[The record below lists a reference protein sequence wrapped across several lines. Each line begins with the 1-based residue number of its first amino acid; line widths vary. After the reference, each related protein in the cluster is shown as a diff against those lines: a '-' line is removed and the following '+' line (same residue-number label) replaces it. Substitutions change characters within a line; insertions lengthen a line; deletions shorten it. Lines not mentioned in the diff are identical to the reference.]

1 MSLLHEGAVAPHFA
15 ALLRACAAPHGWT
28 LQEQYQ
34 LARKGQS
41 QLRLDG
47 VLVDTFGLRHGVWEA
62 KDTDDDLPKEA
73 RAKFKKGYPT
83 DNILFQSP
91 TRAILYQDGK
101 EAADED
107 LTDPERL
114 VSILKEFFAYEPPH
128 YEQWDRAV
136 AEFSVKVPE
145 LALNL
150 KSLIEKELKENK
162 RFAAA
167 FDDFAEVAR
176 QAVNPNISV
185 AAVEEMLIQHLL
197 TERIFRKVFNNPDF
211 AQRNVIAHEIEKV
224 ITALTSRSFSREAF
238 LGRLDRFYG
247 AIEAT
252 AATIDNYRE
261 KQTFLNTVYEQFF
274 QGFSVKVA
282 DTHGI
287 VYTPQAVVDFMV
299 RSVDDILR
307 REFGRADGL
316 AADGVA
322 ILDPFVGT
330 GNFILRVMR
339 QMPRTRL
346 EQKYRAELFCNEVML
361 LPYYIASMNIE
372 HEYVELTGQY
382 EPFEGIALVDTFELA
397 EGRQPSLFAKENTQ
411 RVQRQKDAPIFVI
424 IGNPPYNAAQLN
436 ENDNNKNRTYP
447 VIGKRVSETYS
458 KLSNASLLI
467 KLNDPYVK
475 AFRWASDR
483 LGDEGVISFVTNNS
497 FLRDFSFDG
506 MRHALSNDF
515 DELYILDLGGNVRQ
529 NPRLSGTTHNVFGIQ
544 VGVCISVLIRNGK
557 NILPRKAQIY
567 YASTG
572 EEWRR
577 EEKCHFLDDKGS
589 VFGVEWSIITP
600 DQKGNWLTSGMKIEF
615 DDFLSL
621 GEKLT
626 SPSSANSVFR
636 TFSLGVSTNRDDWV
650 YQFDETKLLKQVA
663 QFSQTYNMELSRW
676 IELGRPKPAIESLS
690 RDDRSTKWSSMLLGK
705 LEKGKRA
712 DFAVNKIRNSLYR
725 PFVKSQLYYDRLL
738 IDAPGQLAGYFPNLE
753 TEQENIAIC
762 VPGRGNRKDFGV
774 LAVRSIVSLDL
785 AFEKIQCFP
794 FYTYN
799 EDGSNRRENITD
811 WALARFREVYGDPPE
826 TEFFLENSVSLPT
839 ADPEPGTNPGRET
852 DPSRGTD
859 PRQET
864 GFSRKNPVSGG
875 GITKWDIF
883 HYVYALLHHP
893 AYRQTYAANLRRE
906 LPRIPFVRDFWAYAR
921 AGARLAELHV
931 NYEQQPEY
939 PLTRLENP
947 DQPLDWRVE
956 KMRLSKDRTQIV
968 YNDFLTLGGIPAAAF
983 DYRLGN
989 RSALEWVIDQ
999 YRVTTDKRSGITN
1012 DPNRADDP
1020 QYIVRLIG
1028 QVVAVSVATVG
1039 IVNGLPAWE
1048 IMTN

>member
-1 MSLLHEGAVAPHFA
+1 MPDLNLKPSHKIVTNFYKAVAESGQLSLLHEGAVAPHFA

-247 AIEAT
+247 AIETT

-397 EGRQPSLFAKENTQ
+397 EKDNPQQQFRLFVPENTE
-411 RVQRQKDAPIFVI
+411 RVERQRQAPIFVI
-424 IGNPPYNAAQLN
+424 IGNPPYNSGQVNA
-436 ENDNNKNRTYP
+436 NDNNKNRVYKMLGRAVSDTYAYDSHATD
-447 VIGKRVSETYS
+447 KSD
-458 KLSNASLLI
+458 LS
-467 KLNDPYVK
+467 DPYVK

-483 LGDEGVISFVTNNS
+483 IGEEGVIAYVSNSS
-497 FLRDFSFDG
+497 FLEAIAFDG
-506 MRHALSNDF
+506 MRKHLLQDF
-515 DELYILDLGGNVRQ
+515 DSIYVMDLGGNVRK
-529 NPRLSGTTHNVFGIQ
+529 NPKISGTTHNVFGIQ
-544 VGVCISVLIRNGK
+544 VGVCITILIRRKEHQGGGK
-557 NILPRKAQIY
+557 LF
-567 YASTG
+567 YART
-572 EEWRR
+572 EEFWRR
-577 EEKCHFLDDKGS
+577 GEKYEFLDVKGNYRNI
-589 VFGVEWSIITP
+589 EWSELFP
-600 DQKGNWLTSGMKIEF
+600 DENYNWLTEGMDESFGSFIPIGTMASKTNELAESESVF
-615 DDFLSL
+615 WLYSL
-621 GEKLT
+621 G
-626 SPSSANSVFR
+626 AN
-636 TFSLGVSTNRDDWV
+636 TNRDAWAYNFDSSALSQNILHFIETFNWDV
-650 YQFDETKLLKQVA
+650 EKWHNRLNRNAKPDDFITNDETK
-663 QFSQTYNMELSRW
+663 
-676 IELGRPKPAIESLS
+676 I
-690 RDDRSTKWSSMLLGK
+690 KWSSRLTEALLRH
-705 LEKGKRA
+705 EKA
-712 DFAVNKIRNSLYR
+712 EFAEDKVRFALYR
-725 PFVKSQLYYDRLL
+725 PFCKQSLFFDKVLTHRRGRIPLIFPHQKSE
-738 IDAPGQLAGYFPNLE
+738 NLV
-753 TEQENIAIC
+753 IC
-762 VPGRGNRKDFGV
+762 LRTLGNTKPFHCLVTD
-774 LAVRSIVSLDL
+774 SIPDL
-785 AFEKIQCFP
+785 HLTGDSQCFP

-811 WALARFREVYGDPPE
+811 WALARFQEVYSGQW
-826 TEFFLENSVSLPT
+826 SV
-839 ADPEPGTNPGRET
+839 
-852 DPSRGTD
+852 
-859 PRQET
+859 
-864 GFSRKNPVSGG
+864 VSGQTDHYPPATDHSA
-875 GITKWDIF
+875 IDKWAIF

-906 LPRIPFVRDFWAYAR
+906 LPRIPFVRDFWAYVR
-921 AGARLAELHV
+921 AGARLAALHV

-939 PLTRLENP
+939 PLTRIENP

-1020 QYIVRLIG
+1020 QYVVRLIG
-1028 QVVAVSVATVG
+1028 QVVAVSVETVG

-1048 IMTN
+1048 IMTNSG